1 MGMSVR
7 IPLIILSLYF
17 CVQDAKN
24 IPELVSTAISGNAAG
39 RPGEADK
46 GKPGTGF
53 VDMER

>member
-7 IPLIILSLYF
+7 IPLINLSLYL
-17 CVQDAKN
+17 CVQAAKN

-46 GKPGTGF
+46 GKPYTGF